1 MGFFRYFEKTLII
14 INFMHGRCISNFLEC
29 QNISLDGGEK
39 SGTSRQDVECGIKI
53 SWLEQHVLI
62 SLKVVRDNFE
72 TKGRV
77 RDEKRANHS
86 YSVTEEI
93 NFPFDDVSK
102 HR

>member
-1 MGFFRYFEKTLII
+1 M
-14 INFMHGRCISNFLEC
+14 
-29 QNISLDGGEK
+29 
-39 SGTSRQDVECGIKI
+39 
-53 SWLEQHVLI
+53 LI
-62 SLKVVRDNFE
+62 SLKEVRDNFE

-86 YSVTEEI
+86 CSVTEEI